1 MTATKPVLAFG
12 ESATGHT
19 VEPDVHME
27 RGGPDGAI
35 AVFNLYAPDGL
46 LTDVLADDH
55 SVIRTNTVEQVVEAW
70 RRPVAVKLSR
80 G

>member
-1 MTATKPVLAFG
+1 
-12 ESATGHT
+12 
-19 VEPDVHME
+19 ME

-70 RRPVAVKLSR
+70 RRPVAH
-80 G
+80 